1 MVLEFRYFGGEHFLR
16 QIQSIAR
23 ACGEDIALWIE
34 DERLFLEF
42 QREEFA
48 KALEKELF
56 NSIYFEGVQKV
67 DEHQGEPFEAKLPS
81 NVSLCPRCIQEML
94 DPTSRRF
101 YYPFTMCNA
110 CGSQASFLVR
120 YPFRR
125 SNTLLSIF
133 RPCGRCQ
140 EEQKQNP
147 YRKDFALISCT
158 ECNIPVRLSNRS
170 GTKVLWAN
178 ESKEYEEIFALAAAA
193 IAKGE
198 SVSIKT
204 SRGYKRFFKEF
215 QEGAKALILRPSDEF
230 LLLGLE
236 KRALFSIERPL
247 IYLSQSDGKVIE
259 AAAVWDGMTLLLGS
273 KLKSN
278 TIYFDEKKEADLKID
293 YDLPVRF
300 YEAPRLFINKHHKLL
315 KVQSEQL
322 FPKRVNSSKTALFG
336 EWLEYD
342 GIIDK
347 VECFEEVATDRIY
360 VFKEEPIEHSKVVR
374 LDIAKAFIQR
384 VAKQEGLQSVVGVW
398 FGDEVKFTL
407 LQGGAMREIFSFG
420 EVRFEGEKKV
430 AKRFRECFEDRMKAF
445 ESEKNFLLKAARLL
459 GVDGDFEAFNLLAH
473 HYGGKGGVSVDC
485 KVSEDGFDWESF
497 YSSIMSFIL
506 AEAKKELIAYSI
518 FESLGEFLSSQAV
531 EVQRKTK
538 AQGVVLAGKYICN
551 SPFFSRFSR
560 NVRDVKYPKGFWVD
574 EVVEV

>member
-1 MVLEFRYFGGEHFLR
+1 MVLEFVYQGGEHFLK
-16 QIQSIAR
+16 QIQSIAGAHR
-23 ACGEDIALWIE
+23 EEIAIWWEGE
-34 DERLFLEF
+34 RFFLEF
-42 QREEFA
+42 ESQEFA

-56 NSIYFEGVQKV
+56 NSIYFERVQGASKP
-67 DEHQGEPFEAKLPS
+67 QGEPFEAKLPS
-81 NVSLCPRCIQEML
+81 NVALCPRCIQEML
-94 DPTSRRF
+94 DPSSRRF

-125 SNTLLSIF
+125 SNTLLSVIK
-133 RPCGRCQ
+133 PCAACEAEGN
-140 EEQKQNP
+140 ENP

-158 ECNIPVRLSNRS
+158 RCNIPVRLSDKR
-170 GTKVLWAN
+170 GKLLWAN
-178 ESKEYEEIFALAAAA
+178 ESEEYEKIFALAAEA
-193 IAKGE
+193 IEEGK

-247 IYLSQSDGKVIE
+247 VYLSQSDGRVIE

-273 KLKSN
+273 KLKAD
-278 TIYFDEKKEADLKID
+278 TIYFDEKEADLTID
-293 YDLPVRF
+293 YDLPIRF

-315 KVQSEQL
+315 KVQSDQL
-322 FPKRVNSSKTALFG
+322 FPKRVQSQKTALFG

-342 GIIDK
+342 GLIDK

-374 LDIAKAFIQR
+374 LDIAKAFIQK
-384 VAKQEGLQSVVGVW
+384 VAKQEGLQSAVGVW
-398 FGDEVKFTL
+398 FGDEVKFAL

-420 EVRFEGEKKV
+420 KVRFEGEKKV
-430 AKRFRECFEDRMKAF
+430 AKRFRERFRDRMEAF

-497 YSSIMSFIL
+497 YSSIMSFVL
-506 AEAKKELIAYSI
+506 AEAKEELIAYSI

-531 EVQRKTK
+531 EVQRKMK